1 MRRFYIYV
9 SKGRGARG
17 KGQGIWS
24 RDLAVPGERL
34 PEWMIELADQV
45 KMIEAELLTAG
56 PLLPTGVI
64 VGSAV
69 IQNVTPGDQVYE
81 WHLSDVRRLPRPR
94 KPTRQPQPAAKK
106 AGQAV
111 G

>member
-69 IQNVTPGDQVYE
+69 IANVEKVAGCELLVARGESQLTANNQ
-81 WHLSDVRRLPRPR
+81 
-94 KPTRQPQPAAKK
+94 QPATLYR
-106 AGQAV
+106 G
-111 G
+111 